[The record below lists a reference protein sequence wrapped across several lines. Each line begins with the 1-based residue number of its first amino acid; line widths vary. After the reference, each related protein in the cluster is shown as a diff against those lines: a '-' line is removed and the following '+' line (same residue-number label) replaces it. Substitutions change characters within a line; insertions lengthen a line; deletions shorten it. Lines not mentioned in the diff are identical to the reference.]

1 MEQKSETSLQKSA
14 RRKRMLLAGALGALA
29 GVACQLLPEPY
40 QLPCMLV
47 VKLGSLLAGGAP

>member
-1 MEQKSETSLQKSA
+1 
-14 RRKRMLLAGALGALA
+14 MLLAGALGALA

-40 QLPCMLV
+40 QLPCMLA